1 MKRMVSLDSLLN
13 KNTSINILDKKMIKL
28 NSSDKID
35 SNFSNIGKDKK
46 ILESKSN
53 TNTNT
58 NTNANIN
65 VLLTHNNY
73 YSSKYR
79 TFTDNEQR
87 KDKEDF
93 IFCDYTNSNTLEK
106 LHGETKNY
114 KSRKYSKRL
123 YGSLNLFNEGDVNV
137 INSNENSRNFSL
149 KKLHKNEF
157 KDNNNYDIVFHK
169 PKFEIRRS
177 NTSFSKTSENFKTV
191 NTSDK
196 LCKKTKNDLKQNFNI
211 NGIYKDPLIL
221 KSSKK

>member
-13 KNTSINILDKKMIKL
+13 KNTSNNILDKKMIKL
-28 NSSDKID
+28 NSSDKMD
-35 SNFSNIGKDKK
+35 SNYSNISKDKK
-46 ILESKSN
+46 MLESKSN
-53 TNTNT
+53 INT
-58 NTNANIN
+58 NTNANVN

-93 IFCDYTNSNTLEK
+93 IFCDYYNSNTLDK
-106 LHGETKNY
+106 LNSETKNH

-137 INSNENSRNFSL
+137 INSVENSRNYSL
-149 KKLHKNEF
+149 KKLHKNDF

-177 NTSFSKTSENFKTV
+177 NTSFSKTSENFKTI
-191 NTSDK
+191 NTSDN
-196 LCKKTKNDLKQNFNI
+196 LSKKTKNNLKQNFNI
-211 NGIYKDPLIL
+211 NGIYKEPLIL